1 MISTLYKRLI
11 QIGKVSGAVSFLLAA
26 PYALFQYEQSKAA
39 ASPEQILNMF
49 KMYNSAPFTDYRG
62 KVTKALIKNRDK
74 INKASTDAATLEALQ
89 FEIIRQEDM
98 EVELLLL
105 FDFFDAV
112 TFCVTGGVCDND
124 TAVKLFRPRALDI
137 YLNFYQYMM
146 AQRASTATGDFGAGL
161 ETISKSGRPIV
172 AATTY

>member
-1 MISTLYKRLI
+1 L
-11 QIGKVSGAVSFLLAA
+11 FAA
-26 PYALFQYEQSKAA
+26 PYALFQYNQSKEA
-39 ASPEQILNMF
+39 ASTEQILNMF
-49 KMYNSAPFTDYRG
+49 KMYNSAPFTGYRE

-74 INKASTDAATLEALQ
+74 INAASRDVSALEAVQ

-112 TFCVTGGVCDND
+112 TFCVTAGVCDNN

-146 AQRASTATGDFGAGL
+146 AQRASTATGDFGMGL
-161 ETISKSGRPIV
+161 EAISKSGRPI
-172 AATTY
+172 AATN